1 MLTMNIEN
9 INTISKEEIP
19 MLDFTNEEVLN
30 SRDEIEH
37 RKQLLLQSMVLGNTY
52 HTKVVII
59 FEAGSGIY
67 QVETTIWATTDD
79 FVLLKGAVYLPI
91 QCIHDVIIP

>member
-1 MLTMNIEN
+1 MTIEN
-9 INTISKEEIP
+9 IHTIEKEEIP
-19 MLDFTNEEVLN
+19 MLDFSNSEVLN
-30 SRDEIEH
+30 SLDEIEH
-37 RKQLLLQSMVLGNTY
+37 RKQLLLQGMVLGNTY
-52 HTKVVII
+52 HTKVMII
-59 FEAGSGIY
+59 FESGGGIY